1 MTDIAK
7 TAHISTP
14 AEKSEFDT
22 VGVITVSAAHG
33 VHDTYSGFLAPLL
46 PILIENLA
54 LTKTAAALLSVF
66 YQVPSLIQ
74 PVIGHFGDRVN
85 LRMLVVLGPAISAVM
100 MSLMGVAPSYAVLI
114 LLMIVAGL
122 SSAGLHA
129 IGPVIAGLL
138 SGKQLGRGM
147 SYWMV
152 AGELARTLS
161 PVLVVAAVTLLTP
174 RGLPWL
180 MIGGIAASVV
190 LYLRLRNVPDYRPPA
205 GEGLPW
211 GEALR
216 RMRPLILPMALVIG
230 TRSLLFAAC
239 TIFLP
244 TFLTEEGVAYQLAG
258 SSLSVMQAAAV
269 AGALFFGVISDRL
282 GRRRILIALTLLGP
296 LSVLLFL
303 SVSGSVAVSGWWMV
317 PALLLVGFT
326 LLSTTPV
333 LMALVLGWAS
343 EYRSLANGIYMALN
357 FVLISV
363 GTLIVG
369 AIADRYGLRAAITT
383 SVVVMLVGLPAAFF
397 LPRGETK
404 AD

>member
-190 LYLRLRNVPDYRPPA
+190 LYIRLRNVPDYRPPVKA
-205 GEGLPW
+205 CPG
-211 GEALR
+211 A
-216 RMRPLILPMALVIG
+216 RPC
-230 TRSLLFAAC
+230 AAC
-239 TIFLP
+239 
-244 TFLTEEGVAYQLAG
+244 A
-258 SSLSVMQAAAV
+258 
-269 AGALFFGVISDRL
+269 R
-282 GRRRILIALTLLGP
+282 
-296 LSVLLFL
+296 
-303 SVSGSVAVSGWWMV
+303 
-317 PALLLVGFT
+317 
-326 LLSTTPV
+326 
-333 LMALVLGWAS
+333 
-343 EYRSLANGIYMALN
+343 
-357 FVLISV
+357 
-363 GTLIVG
+363 
-369 AIADRYGLRAAITT
+369 
-383 SVVVMLVGLPAAFF
+383 
-397 LPRGETK
+397 
-404 AD
+404 

>member
-1 MTDIAK
+1 MTATTQPIESSA
-7 TAHISTP
+7 A
-14 AEKSEFDT
+14 AEKSTFDT
-22 VGVITVSAAHG
+22 PGVITVSSAHG
-33 VHDTYSGFLAPLL
+33 IHDTYSGFLAPLL

-100 MSLMGVAPSYAVLI
+100 MSLMGIAPTYAVLI
-114 LLMIVAGL
+114 LLMIVAGF

-152 AGELARTLS
+152 AGELARTVS

-180 MIGGIAASVV
+180 MIGGIVASVV
-190 LYLRLRNVPDYRPPA
+190 LYVRLRNVPDYRPPA
-205 GEGLPW
+205 GNNLRW
-211 GEALR
+211 SEALR
-216 RMRPLILPMALVIG
+216 RMRPLILPMAVVIG
-230 TRSLLFAAC
+230 TRALLFAAC
-239 TIFLP
+239 TTFLP
-244 TFLTEEGVAYQLAG
+244 TFLTEEGVAYQFAG
-258 SSLSVMQAAAV
+258 SSLSIMEAAAV
-269 AGALFFGVISDRL
+269 AGALLFGVISDRV

-296 LSVLLFL
+296 LAVLLFL
-303 SVSGSVAVSGWWMV
+303 MVKGWWLV
-317 PALLLVGFT
+317 PLLLVVGFT

-333 LMALVLGWAS
+333 LMALVLGWTN

-383 SVVVMLVGLPAAFF
+383 SAIVMLVGLPAAFF
-397 LPRGETK
+397 LPQDVTK
-404 AD
+404 ADQSS